1 MLNWKKP
8 LEENPMN
15 NFEYA
20 NPVKILF
27 GRGQIASIAAEI
39 PADARILM
47 TYGGGSIRR
56 NGVYDQVKA
65 ALAGRHVAEF
75 GGIEPNPAYETL
87 MQAVGKVRA
96 EKLDFL
102 LAVGGGSVLD
112 GTKFIAAAVPF
123 AGEPWDILT
132 KGAAV
137 ESALPLGAVMTLP
150 ATGSEMNAF
159 AVISR
164 KSTTQKLAFSTPLV
178 YPKFSVLDPEVTF
191 TLPPR
196 QIANGVVD
204 AFAHVLEQYLTFPA
218 NAPLQDRFSE
228 SILQTL
234 VEEGPK
240 TLANPKDYDARANVV
255 WCATLALNGLIA
267 VGVPQDW
274 LTHMIGHEIT
284 ALHGLDHAQTLAAVF
299 PATLSVLRANKRE
312 KLLQYAA
319 RVWNIRDGEPDQ
331 RIDCAI
337 ERTRAF
343 FESMGVKT
351 RLSDYGVPAG
361 TAAEVARRFAARGW
375 TTMGER
381 QDVTPKQVEEIVTAC
396 A

>member
-1 MLNWKKP
+1 
-8 LEENPMN
+8 
-15 NFEYA
+15 
-20 NPVKILF
+20 
-27 GRGQIASIAAEI
+27 
-39 PADARILM
+39 
-47 TYGGGSIRR
+47 
-56 NGVYDQVKA
+56 
-65 ALAGRHVAEF
+65 
-75 GGIEPNPAYETL
+75 
-87 MQAVGKVRA
+87 
-96 EKLDFL
+96 
-102 LAVGGGSVLD
+102 
-112 GTKFIAAAVPF
+112 
-123 AGEPWDILT
+123 
-132 KGAAV
+132 
-137 ESALPLGAVMTLP
+137 
-150 ATGSEMNAF
+150 
-159 AVISR
+159 
-164 KSTTQKLAFSTPLV
+164 
-178 YPKFSVLDPEVTF
+178 
-191 TLPPR
+191 
-196 QIANGVVD
+196 
-204 AFAHVLEQYLTFPA
+204 VLEQYMTFPA

-337 ERTRAF
+337 ARTRAF

>member
-1 MLNWKKP
+1 
-8 LEENPMN
+8 MN

-204 AFAHVLEQYLTFPA
+204 AFA
-218 NAPLQDRFSE
+218 RS
-228 SILQTL
+228 
-234 VEEGPK
+234 
-240 TLANPKDYDARANVV
+240 
-255 WCATLALNGLIA
+255 
-267 VGVPQDW
+267 
-274 LTHMIGHEIT
+274 
-284 ALHGLDHAQTLAAVF
+284 
-299 PATLSVLRANKRE
+299 
-312 KLLQYAA
+312 
-319 RVWNIRDGEPDQ
+319 
-331 RIDCAI
+331 
-337 ERTRAF
+337 
-343 FESMGVKT
+343 
-351 RLSDYGVPAG
+351 
-361 TAAEVARRFAARGW
+361 
-375 TTMGER
+375 
-381 QDVTPKQVEEIVTAC
+381 
-396 A
+396 